1 LKANLVEW
9 KEAHKR
15 QRLASCLDA
24 EESDKENIL
33 RDVKSVSGSGEKIYS
48 GSSSG
53 LLNSDSDTSSLISLS
68 KLKTENDFKSKV
80 LMFSN
85 IYRVFVAC
93 GMLILPH
100 AISLSGVVPSL
111 VLIIVMLFLTNINH
125 NYMHRISEDL
135 QLKRRVTL
143 ETLTDMLLGNKMR
156 LIVLTI
162 ISGSQISA
170 FIGSFILSTE
180 LIHHS
185 FCMNTPESEDC
196 ISRLFVSGVLATF
209 NIFMVLIPNL
219 KTFAYISSFSVF
231 FQFFALL
238 TVFYNATQMFLNQK
252 NPSDKFITESVSM
265 NWSSTVQTLGVFL
278 YIFQRL
284 TFYLPIRSNYVKMK
298 NFHKIYM
305 TILNLV
311 FFYAFLVSLPCFY
324 QFFKDGKEIIFQNF
338 DHSYKTVH
346 VFKYA
351 YVIVIFVSNPINLFP
366 IYNSIYNFRA
376 FKRYCR
382 RNSSLWVYLAKLAV
396 RFAIS
401 FVAILVGMYV
411 DSFVS
416 FCSFVGGFFF
426 SFLGL
431 ILPGLLFLYHE
442 RKIKGAEKAKV
453 YFVLGLG
460 VCVFWVASFQSL
472 KDLVENTSSAI

>member
-1 LKANLVEW
+1 MQNNV
-9 KEAHKR
+9 R
-15 QRLASCLDA
+15 YGSCIED
-24 EESDKENIL
+24 DKENVAQ
-33 RDVKSVSGSGEKIYS
+33 DEGSISDTGMKIYTNTNS
-48 GSSSG
+48 D
-53 LLNSDSDTSSLISLS
+53 LLNSDSDSSSLISLS
-68 KLKTENDFKSKV
+68 KLKTENDMKSKV

-100 AISLSGVVPSL
+100 AISLSGVIPSFI
-111 VLIIVMLFLTNINH
+111 LIIIMLVLTNINH
-125 NYMHRISEDL
+125 NYMYKICQDL

-143 ETLTDMLLGNKMR
+143 ETLTEMIIGNKMR
-156 LIVLTI
+156 VIVLII

-185 FCMNTPESEDC
+185 FCMNTTTSEDC
-196 ISRLFVSGVLATF
+196 ISRFYVAGILAIF

-238 TVFYNATQMFLNQK
+238 TVFYNATIMFINQS
-252 NPSDKFITESVSM
+252 NPSETFISETVSIT
-265 NWSSTVQTLGVFL
+265 WSNIIQTLGVFL

-298 NFHKIYM
+298 KFHTIYM
-305 TILNLV
+305 TILNFV
-311 FFYAFLVSLPCFY
+311 FFYAFLISLPCFY
-324 QFFKDGKEIIFQNF
+324 QFFKNGKEIIFQNF
-338 DHSYKTVH
+338 DHSYKMVQL
-346 VFKYA
+346 FKYA
-351 YVIVIFVSNPINLFP
+351 YVIVIFLSNPINLFP
-366 IYNSIYNFRA
+366 IYNSIYNFTV
-376 FKRYCR
+376 FKKFCR
-382 RNSSLWVYLAKLAV
+382 RNSSLCVYFTKLWV
-396 RFAIS
+396 RFFIS

-411 DSFVS
+411 DSFVR

-431 ILPGLLFLYHE
+431 ILPGLLFLYHGG
-442 RKIKGAEKAKV
+442 KKSVMMKVKV
-453 YFVLGLG
+453 YGGLAFG
-460 VCVFWVASFQSL
+460 VFIFCVASFQSL
-472 KDLVENTSSAI
+472 KDLIENTSSAI